1 MVRLDPGS
9 WIPHMNLAAA
19 YVRLGQFDKAA
30 TVSKAARA
38 QGLDSPGFHE
48 LDLTVA
54 LMQGDD
60 AAAAREIEWFEGRED
75 EYLSLD
81 LQASRA
87 LVLGQRR
94 RASELLRAA
103 AGQTRRRK
111 LEGPANAL
119 IEAAGADP
127 FGDCQVEDTVIGS
140 LRACA
145 KIDAALALA
154 ESASRERPADTLL
167 NAVHLP
173 IRRAAIELRRNR
185 PANAVRLLEEARSFE
200 RRYTEVLYLR
210 GLAYL
215 AMRESAAAA
224 TEFRK
229 ILDHKGATWGAR
241 YAQAYVGLARAA
253 LQAGDSARARQDY
266 RDFLALWK
274 DADADIPLLIE
285 AKKEY
290 AALR

>member
-1 MVRLDPGS
+1 
-9 WIPHMNLAAA
+9 
-19 YVRLGQFDKAA
+19 
-30 TVSKAARA
+30 
-38 QGLDSPGFHE
+38 
-48 LDLTVA
+48 
-54 LMQGDD
+54 
-60 AAAAREIEWFEGRED
+60 
-75 EYLSLD
+75 
-81 LQASRA
+81 
-87 LVLGQRR
+87 
-94 RASELLRAA
+94 
-103 AGQTRRRK
+103 
-111 LEGPANAL
+111 
-119 IEAAGADP
+119 
-127 FGDCQVEDTVIGS
+127 VIGS